1 MQGGPVWR
9 SPSFVIHHISSL
21 CNQNNSSKAE
31 HPSSISV
38 CDQLSI
44 RCQHGLP
51 YRFKIVHMNALV
63 GMIPNCQVNG
73 SPAGR
78 TEFCRNNAFQQAF
91 LSGKLLHRQIPGQ
104 CGWVCQQIVPT
115 LSAVICPH
123 QDAGV
128 LFAASQKNSLL
139 LTKEKQSRNCA
150 RKRTADLVPVFSAVC
165 GVEKLALRSCP
176 AISLAA
182 EMICAGV

>member
-1 MQGGPVWR
+1 MLLQGGPVWR

-44 RCQHGLP
+44 RCHHDLP
-51 YRFKIVHMNALV
+51 YRFKIVHMNAFV

-78 TEFCRNNAFQQAF
+78 TKFCRNNAFQQAF

-104 CGWVCQQIVPT
+104 RGRGCQQIVPG
-115 LSAVICPH
+115 LSTVIGSQ
-123 QDAGV
+123 QDAGA
-128 LFAASQKNSLL
+128 LFAASQKDPVL
-139 LTKEKQSRNCA
+139 LTKKNSPE
-150 RKRTADLVPVFSAVC
+150 TAHASGRPTLSQFFPPFVVWKSWPSEAAQPSD
-165 GVEKLALRSCP
+165 
-176 AISLAA
+176 SLLK
-182 EMICAGV
+182 